1 MGNNIMGRQQPEGHT
16 TDKVVGNST
25 AFEVGDLV
33 MIKDSLRMLGIISEV
48 KGKIKGANHDWN
60 KYYYMVIPAGSSYP
74 VPVWNKELELIRKVK

>member
-1 MGNNIMGRQQPEGHT
+1 MAG
-16 TDKVVGNST
+16 DSA